1 MIIRSKAP
9 LRLGLAGGGTDLS
22 SYCDVYGGFTLNST
36 ISLYVHCTLEERSD
50 GLVIF
55 DSVDTHNTLKL
66 KSAPNFKLDG
76 NMDLYK
82 AIYNKIVREYV
93 KKPLSLSIYTFS
105 DVPVGSGL
113 GGSSTLV
120 IAIVKAFVEWLHLP
134 LSEYDIARLSFEIE
148 REDVGIVGGAQDQYA
163 AAFGGFNAINFD
175 ANGVTVSPVQ
185 ISSVKQKLLEDSWLM
200 FYTGINRYADPL
212 LEEQVKKTAE
222 KKNDSNLR
230 TMVEMS
236 NQALS
241 IIKNSSDSEF
251 IPELGA
257 FLHDGWEIKKELSS
271 KISNDII
278 DSLYEKARRAGAI
291 GGKLSGAGAGGFLSF
306 FVPIEKQKDVR
317 KALAGLEELPVAIA
331 EDGSSIIHMETQA

>member
-1 MIIRSKAP
+1 MIISKTP
-9 LRLGLAGGGTDLS
+9 LRVSFFGGGTDYPEYYLREGGVVVGS
-22 SYCDVYGGFTLNST
+22 AIDKHVYVSVNRNSKFFDYKTRISYRKTELVDHLDEIEHPSVKACLQYLQIDSGLDINIFT
-36 ISLYVHCTLEERSD
+36 
-50 GLVIF
+50 
-55 DSVDTHNTLKL
+55 
-66 KSAPNFKLDG
+66 
-76 NMDLYK
+76 
-82 AIYNKIVREYV
+82 
-93 KKPLSLSIYTFS
+93 
-105 DVPVGSGL
+105 DVPARTGLGSSSSFTVGLLNALLVLKGERKTAQQLAEMACHVEQNIIDENVGS
-113 GGSSTLV
+113 
-120 IAIVKAFVEWLHLP
+120 
-134 LSEYDIARLSFEIE
+134 
-148 REDVGIVGGAQDQYA
+148 QDQFH
-163 AAFGGFNAINFD
+163 AAFGGFNVINFD

-241 IIKNSSDSEF
+241 IIKNSSDSEL

-331 EDGSSIIHMETQA
+331 GDGSSIIHMENQA